1 MHTLRERLDSREKSI
16 RIGYNVSVLTIGRLP
31 AVVQTHV
38 LIAYTFVA
46 LRHQG
51 VGGVT
56 DQLFDVKSA
65 QVEQPI

>member
-1 MHTLRERLDSREKSI
+1 MYILCERLDSRGKSV
-16 RIGYNVSVLTIGRLP
+16 RIGYNVPILTIGRLP

-38 LIAYTFVA
+38 LIACILVA

-56 DQLFDVKSA
+56 DQLFIEA
-65 QVEQPI
+65 FC